1 MAAGTPAAH
10 APQPATTA
18 AADTRWRFCGSPM
31 MDWTDRQGRVFHRQL
46 SRHARLYTE
55 RVTTG
60 ALL

>member
-18 AADTRWRFCGSPM
+18 AADTRGRFCVAPR
-31 MDWTDRQGRVFHRQL
+31 MDWTDRHGRVVHRQL

-55 RVTTG
+55 MVTTG